1 MPHLHLSLQH
11 GDDMILK
18 RMKRRHLRADAIA
31 FCHQVRALRPEI
43 AFGADMIA
51 GFPTE
56 TEEMFENAATL
67 AEECGISNLHVFPY
81 SPRPGTPAARM
92 PQLDRGLIKQRAARL
107 RQRGEV
113 LRDAHLAQMVG
124 SRQTILVENNG
135 FAHTDNFT
143 LVAAGDL
150 APRTLAQVVITGHN
164 GKHLDMQ
171 CLAAQAA

>member
-1 MPHLHLSLQH
+1 
-11 GDDMILK
+11 
-18 RMKRRHLRADAIA
+18 
-31 FCHQVRALRPEI
+31 
-43 AFGADMIA
+43 MIA

-107 RQRGEV
+107 RERGEH
-113 LRDAHLAQMVG
+113 LRQAHLERMVG
-124 SRQTILVENNG
+124 TQQTILVENNG

-143 LVAAGDL
+143 LVAAPGL
-150 APRTLAQVVITGHN
+150 EPRTLAQVLITGHN